1 MESFIYYTSEWPGDS
16 LPRQDVEFVHGKR
29 ELGMRLILLGPPA
42 SGKGTQSE
50 RLCQRLGLLHLSTGD
65 ILREAIKQGT
75 VLGKTAQPYMDAGK
89 YVPDTLINGV
99 IEERFSGPHCPF
111 RFLIDGYPRTL
122 PQAESFDVI
131 LKHAGM
137 QLDAVL
143 LLNVND
149 QEVVER
155 ICGRRI
161 CSKCGHSHHLR
172 YQPPRIANQCDNCHG
187 QLIQRPDD
195 SEIIIRQ
202 RLETF
207 RTSTVPVIDYYR
219 KHRLFQEVNG
229 LGSVESVTEALMKA
243 LEKELTP

>member
-1 MESFIYYTSEWPGDS
+1 
-16 LPRQDVEFVHGKR
+16 
-29 ELGMRLILLGPPA
+29 MRLILLGPPA

-65 ILREAIKQGT
+65 ILRDAIRQGT
-75 VLGKTAQPYMDAGK
+75 SLGKTAQPYMDAGK
-89 YVPDTLINGV
+89 YVPDQLINGV
-99 IEERFSGPHCPF
+99 IEERFSGPRCPF

-122 PQAESFDVI
+122 PQAESFDTI

-143 LLNVND
+143 LLNVDD

-172 YQPPRIANQCDNCHG
+172 YLPSRKEGICDVCG
-187 QLIQRPDD
+187 GALEQRKDD
-195 SEIIIRQ
+195 SEVVIRQ

-207 RTSTVPVIDYYR
+207 RTSTLPVIHYYR
-219 KHRLFQEVNG
+219 QHHLFQEVSG
-229 LGSVESVTEALMKA
+229 IGTVESVTEGLMKA
-243 LEKELTP
+243 LEKELNP

>member
-1 MESFIYYTSEWPGDS
+1 
-16 LPRQDVEFVHGKR
+16 
-29 ELGMRLILLGPPA
+29 MRLILLGPPA

-50 RLCQRLGLLHLSTGD
+50 RLSQRLGLLHLSTGD
-65 ILREAIKQGT
+65 ILRDAIRQGT
-75 VLGKTAQPYMDAGK
+75 TLGKTAQPYMDAGK
-89 YVPDTLINGV
+89 YVPDDLINGV
-99 IEERFSGPHCPF
+99 IEERFSGPQCPF

-122 PQAESFDVI
+122 PQAESFDTI

-161 CSKCGHSHHLR
+161 CAQCGHSQHLR
-172 YQPPRIANQCDNCHG
+172 YLPPKKEGICDNCG
-187 QLIQRPDD
+187 GKLEQRKDD
-195 SEIIIRQ
+195 SESVIRQ

-207 RTSTVPVIDYYR
+207 RSSTIPVIDYYR
-219 KHRLFQEVNG
+219 KHRLFREVNG
-229 LGSVESVTEALMKA
+229 IGSVDAVTESMMKA
-243 LEKELTP
+243 LEKELGT

>member
-1 MESFIYYTSEWPGDS
+1 
-16 LPRQDVEFVHGKR
+16 
-29 ELGMRLILLGPPA
+29 MRLILLGPPA

-50 RLCQRLGLLHLSTGD
+50 ALCQRLGLLHLSTGD
-65 ILREAIKQGT
+65 ILRDAIRQGT
-75 VLGKTAQPYMDAGK
+75 TLGKTAQPYMDAGK
-89 YVPDTLINGV
+89 YVPDSLINGV
-99 IEERFSGPHCPF
+99 IEERFTGPHCPF

-143 LLNVND
+143 LLNVED

-161 CSKCGHSHHLR
+161 CASCGHSHHLR
-172 YQPPRIANQCDNCHG
+172 YLPPKKPGICDKCG
-187 QLIQRPDD
+187 GPLEQRKDD
-195 SEIIIRQ
+195 SEIVIRQ

-207 RTSTVPVIDYYR
+207 RSSTVPVIDYYR
-219 KHRLFQEVNG
+219 KHHLFQEVSG
-229 LGSVESVTEALMKA
+229 IGSVASVTEGLMRA
-243 LEKELTP
+243 LEKELNP

>member
-1 MESFIYYTSEWPGDS
+1 
-16 LPRQDVEFVHGKR
+16 
-29 ELGMRLILLGPPA
+29 MRLILLGPPA

-65 ILREAIKQGT
+65 ILRDAIRQGT
-75 VLGKTAQPYMDAGK
+75 TLGRTAQPYMDAGK
-89 YVPDTLINGV
+89 YVPDALIIGV
-99 IEERFSGPHCPF
+99 IEERFTGPHCPF
-111 RFLIDGYPRTL
+111 RFLIDGFPRTL
-122 PQAESFDVI
+122 PQAESFDTI

-172 YQPPRIANQCDNCHG
+172 YLPSRKEGICDACG
-187 QLIQRPDD
+187 GSLEQRKDD
-195 SEIIIRQ
+195 SETIIRQ

-207 RTSTVPVIDYYR
+207 RTATIPVIDYYR
-219 KHRLFQEVNG
+219 KHHLFQEVSG
-229 LGSVESVTEALMKA
+229 VGSVESVTEGLMKA
-243 LEKELTP
+243 LEKELNP

>member
-1 MESFIYYTSEWPGDS
+1 
-16 LPRQDVEFVHGKR
+16 
-29 ELGMRLILLGPPA
+29 MRLILLGPPA
-42 SGKGTQSE
+42 SGKGTQSD

-75 VLGKTAQPYMDAGK
+75 PLGKTAQPYMDAGK
-89 YVPDTLINGV
+89 YVPDQLINGV
-99 IEERFSGPHCPF
+99 IEERFTGPRCPF

-122 PQAESFDVI
+122 PQAQSFDVI

-137 QLDAVL
+137 SLDAVL

-155 ICGRRI
+155 ICGRRT
-161 CSKCGHSHHLR
+161 CSQCGASYHLR
-172 YQPPRIANQCDNCHG
+172 YQPPKVADICDRCHG
-187 QLIQRPDD
+187 PLEQRKDD
-195 SEIIIRQ
+195 SEKVIRH

-219 KHRLFQEVNG
+219 QHRLFQEVSG
-229 LGSVESVTEALMKA
+229 IGSVESVTEALMEA
-243 LEKELTP
+243 LEKELNP

>member
-1 MESFIYYTSEWPGDS
+1 
-16 LPRQDVEFVHGKR
+16 
-29 ELGMRLILLGPPA
+29 MRLILLGPPA

-50 RLCQRLGLLHLSTGD
+50 QLCQRLGLLHLSTGD

-75 VLGKTAQPYMDAGK
+75 PLGKTAQPFMDAGK
-89 YVPDTLINGV
+89 YVPDPLINGV
-99 IEERFSGPHCPF
+99 IEERFTGPQCPF

-161 CSKCGHSHHLR
+161 CSKCSHSFHLR
-172 YQPPRIANQCDNCHG
+172 YRPPAKPGICDKCG
-187 QLIQRPDD
+187 SVLEQRKDD
-195 SEIIIRQ
+195 SEAVIRQ
-202 RLETF
+202 RLLTF
-207 RTSTVPVIDYYR
+207 RASTLPVIEYYR
-219 KHRLFQEVNG
+219 QHKLFKEVSG
-229 LGSVESVTEALMKA
+229 IGTVESVTESLMQA
-243 LEKELTP
+243 LEKELNP

>member
-1 MESFIYYTSEWPGDS
+1 
-16 LPRQDVEFVHGKR
+16 
-29 ELGMRLILLGPPA
+29 MRLILLGPPA

-65 ILREAIKQGT
+65 ILRDAIRQGT
-75 VLGKTAQPYMDAGK
+75 VLGRTAQPYMDAGQ
-89 YVPDTLINGV
+89 YVPDPLINGV

-122 PQAESFDVI
+122 PQAESFDTI

-149 QEVVER
+149 QEVIER

-161 CSKCGHSHHLR
+161 CGKCGHSHHLR
-172 YQPPRIANQCDNCHG
+172 YLPPKKSGICDVCGGN
-187 QLIQRPDD
+187 LEQRKDD
-195 SEIIIRQ
+195 SESVIRK

-207 RTSTVPVIDYYR
+207 RASTIPVINYYR
-219 KHRLFQEVNG
+219 QHHLFQEVSGVGN
-229 LGSVESVTEALMKA
+229 VDSVTDALLKV
-243 LEKELTP
+243 LDKESRS

>member
-1 MESFIYYTSEWPGDS
+1 
-16 LPRQDVEFVHGKR
+16 
-29 ELGMRLILLGPPA
+29 MRLILLGPPA

-65 ILREAIKQGT
+65 ILRDAIRQGT
-75 VLGKTAQPYMDAGK
+75 ALGRTAQPYMDAGK
-89 YVPDTLINGV
+89 YVPDPLINGV
-99 IEERFSGPHCPF
+99 IEERFTGPHCPF

-122 PQAESFDVI
+122 PQAESFDTI

-143 LLNVND
+143 LLNVDD

-161 CSKCGHSHHLR
+161 CVKCGHSHHLR
-172 YQPPRIANQCDNCHG
+172 YLPPKVAGICDACG
-187 QLIQRPDD
+187 GKLEQRKDD
-195 SEIIIRQ
+195 SESVIRQ

-207 RTSTVPVIDYYR
+207 RTSTIPVIDYYR
-219 KHRLFQEVNG
+219 QHHLFQEVSGVGN
-229 LGSVESVTEALMKA
+229 VETVTEALMKA
-243 LEKELTP
+243 LEKELSP

>member
-1 MESFIYYTSEWPGDS
+1 
-16 LPRQDVEFVHGKR
+16 
-29 ELGMRLILLGPPA
+29 MRLILLGPPA

-65 ILREAIKQGT
+65 ILRDAIRQGT
-75 VLGKTAQPYMDAGK
+75 ALGKTAQPYMDAGK
-89 YVPDTLINGV
+89 YVPDPLINGV

-122 PQAESFDVI
+122 PQAESFDTI

-143 LLNVND
+143 LLNVDD

-161 CSKCGHSHHLR
+161 CVKCGHSHHLR
-172 YQPPRIANQCDNCHG
+172 YLAPRVADICDACG
-187 QLIQRPDD
+187 GKLEQRKDD
-195 SEIIIRQ
+195 SESVIRQ

-207 RTSTVPVIDYYR
+207 RTSTIPVIDYYR
-219 KHRLFQEVNG
+219 QHHLFQEVSGVGN
-229 LGSVESVTEALMKA
+229 VETVTEALMKA
-243 LEKELTP
+243 LDKELSP